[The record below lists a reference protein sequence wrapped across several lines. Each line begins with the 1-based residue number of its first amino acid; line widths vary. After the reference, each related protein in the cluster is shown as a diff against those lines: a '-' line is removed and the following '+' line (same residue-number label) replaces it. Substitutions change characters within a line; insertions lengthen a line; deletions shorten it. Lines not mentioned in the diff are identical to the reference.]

1 MMNLNSIK
9 SKLGL
14 VHYLTLLLQ
23 DLRYLFDYLIKRAY
37 FRMHST
43 LMIYSDLIDL
53 TEVQSTETGLL
64 HYSFFLN

>member
-1 MMNLNSIK
+1 MINSNSIK
-9 SKLGL
+9 SELRL

-23 DLRYLFDYLIKRAY
+23 DLRYLIDYLIKQAY

-53 TEVQSTETGLL
+53 TEVQSTETG
-64 HYSFFLN
+64 